1 MSDNTRLDLLR
12 RMLEKEEDDVFL
24 NYALGLEYA
33 KNPENIIMA
42 EVQFKKVTDLDPDYM
57 AAFYQLGKLLE
68 AQTKLS
74 EALHYY
80 KLGLEIAEKRKERKA
95 IGEFMEAIFLI
106 ED

>member
-1 MSDNTRLDLLR
+1 MGDQTRIDLIK
-12 RMLEKEEDDVFL
+12 RMLEKEPDDIFL
-24 NYALGLEYA
+24 NYALGLEHL
-33 KNPENIIMA
+33 KKPESIILA
-42 EVQFKKVTDLDPDYM
+42 EMQFKKVTELDPKYM
-57 AAFYQLGKLLE
+57 AAYYQLGKLLE

-80 KLGLEIAEKRKERKA
+80 RIGLEIAEKRKEKKA

>member
-1 MSDNTRLDLLR
+1 MSDTTRLDLLK
-12 RMLEKEEDDVFL
+12 RMLEKEQDDVFL

-33 KNPENIIMA
+33 KNPQNTILA
-42 EVQFKKVTDLDPDYM
+42 EVQFKKVTELDPSYM

>member
-1 MSDNTRLDLLR
+1 MPDNTRLEILK
-12 RMLEKEEDDVFL
+12 RMLEKEQDDVFL

-33 KNPENIIMA
+33 KNPENIILA
-42 EVQFKKVTDLDPDYM
+42 EVQYKKVTELDPNYM

-74 EALHYY
+74 EALNYY
-80 KLGLEIAEKRKERKA
+80 RLGLEIAEKRKQKKA
-95 IGEFMEAIFLI
+95 IGEFMEAIFLL

>member
-1 MSDNTRLDLLR
+1 MSDSTRLDLLK
-12 RMLEKEEDDVFL
+12 RMLEKEDDDVFL

-33 KNPENIIMA
+33 KNPQSIVLA
-42 EVQFKKVTDLDPDYM
+42 EMQFKKVTELDTTYM

-80 KLGLEIAEKRKERKA
+80 KLGLEIAEKRKEKKA

>member
-1 MSDNTRLDLLR
+1 MSDSTRLDLLK
-12 RMLEKEEDDVFL
+12 RMLEKEDDDVFL

-33 KNPENIIMA
+33 KNPQSIVLA
-42 EVQFKKVTDLDPDYM
+42 EMQFKKVTELDPTYM

-68 AQTKLS
+68 AQTKLG

-80 KLGLEIAEKRKERKA
+80 KLGLEIAEKRKEKKA

>member
-1 MSDNTRLDLLR
+1 MSDTTRLDLLK
-12 RMLEKEEDDVFL
+12 RMLEKEQDDVFL

-33 KNPENIIMA
+33 KNPENTILA
-42 EVQFKKVTDLDPDYM
+42 EVQFKKVTELDPAYM

-80 KLGLEIAEKRKERKA
+80 KLGLEIAEKRKEKKA